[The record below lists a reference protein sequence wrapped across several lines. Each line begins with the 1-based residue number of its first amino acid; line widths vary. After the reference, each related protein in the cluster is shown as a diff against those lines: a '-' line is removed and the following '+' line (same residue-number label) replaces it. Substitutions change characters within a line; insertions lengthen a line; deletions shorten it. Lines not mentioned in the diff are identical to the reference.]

1 MTQPIPYEVQEDS
14 SATWTGYIR
23 DAAGVAIASADIVA
37 LTITLY
43 DKLTGTAINTR
54 TAQDILNANNVTV
67 HATSGLITWEIQPL
81 DNVIVGTTLKTNK
94 SEEHVALIEG
104 TYDTSKKFKKE
115 IKIKVVNLEKVS

>member
-43 DKLTGTAINTR
+43 DKLTGAAINSR

-115 IKIKVVNLEKVS
+115 I